1 MRTIHKLL
9 LRNKKAGRVLL
20 LLTSFGIL
28 AKPALA
34 AGPPEPSIF
43 SNPLALT
50 LLSLMA
56 LLLIVIAV
64 LANLLIGSADWKVQR
79 KDNKQRST
87 TVNTMLVI
95 GFMLLSPSLFA
106 QDAAGSN
113 TANTVQS
120 IGGLSVST
128 FYVMA
133 SVIFLELFVI
143 LALLINTRFLIK
155 SVKQQEAPAE
165 AAAEAA
171 VKKPTFTWWN
181 KINRFKPVEQE
192 ADIDLGHD
200 YDGIRELDNRLPPWW
215 LWGFYITIVFAAVYL
230 WRYHVSETAPLSQQE
245 YEQSVAR
252 AEARIQEYLKEKG
265 EAVNENSVTYLADA
279 ADLAEGKK
287 HFINSCAACHKPD
300 GAGEV
305 GPNLADEYW
314 IHGGDIKSIFRTIK
328 YGVDGKGMASWQSVY
343 SPKEIAQ
350 LASFVKSLH
359 GTNPPNGK
367 AAQGTLYKE
376 EAAPAAPVAD
386 SADKKVAVK

>member
-9 LRNKKAGRVLL
+9 QRNKKAGRVLL
-20 LLTSFGIL
+20 LLTIFGIL

-43 SNPLALT
+43 SNPLALI

-79 KDNKQRST
+79 KEKKQTSG
-87 TVNTMLVI
+87 TVNTVLVI

-106 QDAAGSN
+106 QDAGTST
-113 TANTVQS
+113 TASTVQS
-120 IGGLSVST
+120 IGGLSVGT
-128 FYVMA
+128 FYIMA

-155 SVKQQEAPAE
+155 SVKQQDVAAD
-165 AAAEAA
+165 AAAEVL
-171 VKKPTFTWWN
+171 VKKPTFTWWS

-215 LWGFYITIVFAAVYL
+215 LWGFYITIIFSAVYL
-230 WRYHVSETAPLSQQE
+230 WRYHVSETAPLSEQE
-245 YEQSVAR
+245 YEQSVVK
-252 AEARIQEYLKEKG
+252 AELKIQEYLKEKG
-265 EAVNENSVTYLADA
+265 EAVNENNVAYLSDA
-279 ADLAEGKK
+279 ADIAEGKK
-287 HFINSCAACHKPD
+287 IFINSCAACHKAD

-376 EAAPAAPVAD
+376 DAAPAAPIAD